1 MSDLFP
7 TRRRSTPG
15 RFPDVDTMVTR
26 LKPSYPV
33 YCLKPSRLA
42 DAARTFIEG
51 FPGEV
56 LYAVKCNPERAVI
69 STLYEAG
76 IAGFDVASL
85 AEVALVADLFEE
97 AELHF
102 HHPIKSRA
110 AIANAYR
117 VYGVER
123 FAVDHADELAKIHA
137 ETRGEP
143 VVMMVRLTTDSS
155 RSTYDLSAKFGAS
168 VPEAAAMMREA
179 HRLGHQVGLYFH
191 VGSQCPDPRA
201 YDEAMAVV
209 RAAMDH
215 APEVPVVAL
224 DVGGGFP
231 GRYDMGVEMPPV
243 GEYFAA
249 VRRALDTIPPLP
261 GRRILCEP
269 GRALVADGLSLVVQ
283 VHLRKGDRLFI
294 NDGIYGSLSETV
306 TGQLRFPA
314 RAIRPTGPL
323 DAERQ
328 PFTIFGPTCD
338 FDRCAAGAAAAA
350 VGHSR
355 GRLDRDRHDRRLFQR
370 ARHPVQRFSARS
382 RGRNRRTRRKGGGF
396 GVAAGRGGASGH
408 LTDSCASSGPPGR
421 PV

>member
-1 MSDLFP
+1 MTFAPQINEEQNRMSDLFP

-137 ETRGEP
+137 ETRGGP

-191 VGSQCPDPRA
+191 VGSQCPDPQA

-243 GEYFAA
+243 GDYFAA

-314 RAIRPTGPL
+314 RAIRPAGPL

-338 FDRCAAGAAAAA
+338 STDVLPAPLLLPSDIREGDWIEIDMIGAYSNALATRFNGFLPEAVVEIGEPAARAAGSVLRRAEA
-350 VGHSR
+350 V
-355 GRLDRDRHDRRLFQR
+355 L
-370 ARHPVQRFSARS
+370 PV
-382 RGRNRRTRRKGGGF
+382 T
-396 GVAAGRGGASGH
+396 
-408 LTDSCASSGPPGR
+408 
-421 PV
+421 

>member
-1 MSDLFP
+1 
-7 TRRRSTPG
+7 
-15 RFPDVDTMVTR
+15 
-26 LKPSYPV
+26 
-33 YCLKPSRLA
+33 
-42 DAARTFIEG
+42 
-51 FPGEV
+51 
-56 LYAVKCNPERAVI
+56 
-69 STLYEAG
+69 
-76 IAGFDVASL
+76 
-85 AEVALVADLFEE
+85 
-97 AELHF
+97 
-102 HHPIKSRA
+102 
-110 AIANAYR
+110 
-117 VYGVER
+117 
-123 FAVDHADELAKIHA
+123 
-137 ETRGEP
+137 
-143 VVMMVRLTTDSS
+143 
-155 RSTYDLSAKFGAS
+155 
-168 VPEAAAMMREA
+168 MMREA

-191 VGSQCPDPRA
+191 VGSQCPDPQA

-243 GEYFAA
+243 GDYFAA

-314 RAIRPTGPL
+314 RAIRPAGPL

-338 FDRCAAGAAAAA
+338 STDVLPAPLLLPSDIREGDWIEIDMIGAYSNALATRFNGFLPEAVVEIGEPAARAAGSVLRRAEA
-350 VGHSR
+350 V
-355 GRLDRDRHDRRLFQR
+355 L
-370 ARHPVQRFSARS
+370 PV
-382 RGRNRRTRRKGGGF
+382 T
-396 GVAAGRGGASGH
+396 
-408 LTDSCASSGPPGR
+408 
-421 PV
+421 